1 MFNNLDVPQRIEE
14 HKSIQWVSSVS
25 TKLAKTRKR
34 LNPIWI
40 ESMIFFFNVGQAE
53 YKNPKLFS
61 SSEISSF
68 EAGLCVIVDTVR
80 QIEYICDN
88 GDRRILRCTNYRN
101 RWYPPR
107 PLGVVIKTILE
118 KVIKIRNN
126 LNIPPVFQEEIDVF
140 MRYQL
145 NENE

>member
-1 MFNNLDVPQRIEE
+1 MGIISFYKTCKNEKEIKSNLDRIYD
-14 HKSIQWVSSVS
+14 I
-25 TKLAKTRKR
+25 
-34 LNPIWI
+34 
-40 ESMIFFFNVGQAE
+40 FFNVGQAE